1 MPYFT
6 FKIFDG
12 GRLEPIAEFD
22 DYRSAK
28 NEVTRL
34 RKLIADDDD
43 YTVRMVHAG
52 NRAEGE
58 RLLTEKRE
66 PRPLGEDG

>member
-6 FKIFDG
+6 FKFFPS

-22 DYRSAK
+22 EYRAAK
-28 NEVTRL
+28 RDVTRL
-34 RKLIADDDD
+34 RKLIAEGDD

-58 RLLTEKRE
+58 RLLAEKRE